1 MTIRKI
7 CTPKVSLKS
16 AERLQFYINEADA
29 KKIQRGWKWTAEVT
43 DIDTQV
49 RYKLRGCSCGAPYCM
64 CDAYVVETYLP
75 LS

>member
-1 MTIRKI
+1 MTYRQI

-16 AERLQFYINEADA
+16 NERLQLYLNEADA
-29 KKIQRGWKWTAEVT
+29 KKIGRGWEWTAEVT

-64 CDAYVVETYLP
+64 CDAYVVEVYP
-75 LS
+75 KLS